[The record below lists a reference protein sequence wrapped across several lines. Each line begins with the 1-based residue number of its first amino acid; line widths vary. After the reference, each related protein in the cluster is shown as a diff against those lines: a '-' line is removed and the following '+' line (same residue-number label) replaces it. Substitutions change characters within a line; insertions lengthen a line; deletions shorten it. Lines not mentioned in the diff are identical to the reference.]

1 MKGDKVVELLE
12 IYAYLFF
19 FIKRLWKRYF
29 VFRKLRH
36 CKLRY
41 SR

>member
-12 IYAYLFF
+12 KSSYMFF
-19 FIKRLWKRYF
+19 LIMLPRKCHFIF
-29 VFRKLRH
+29 

-41 SR
+41 S